1 MTFRNKTATLLAVCL
16 LLISTFALIAGNF
29 TTKAQSS
36 SRLTGNV
43 ADKGRDTDGDGN
55 FNYLEVAVEVNFTEA
70 GTYRLEIPEVANVYN
85 STMFFKAYNETE
97 IHAPVVAWLNL
108 SFYGP
113 VFRGSHFNPAS
124 LPTISLS
131 VWKGNDQQMAL
142 DKIGDAPL
150 SRIYNYTEFDL
161 AATLVPTT
169 QDEGVDSDHD
179 GLFDELQIGV
189 EVNVTENATYIV
201 TVESLTGAGTYVPL
215 YVSFTTDLVAGGHIV
230 NVSIYGPIVSR
241 YLRGSH
247 GSVSFV
253 GLSLSVEASSSFY
266 QIDRQNGVP
275 LSKTYVYSEF
285 ESHAFITG
293 TAFDSGVDTDSDSLF
308 DYLEVGVE
316 VNVTEA
322 GSYRISVGGLRG
334 MRDGGIYTIYDYVWF
349 GANLSKA
356 LHRINFTFTGP
367 MIAYYHLDPT
377 NVTDV
382 GVYELSSSVQLDYRS
397 SADLPVK
404 YAHTQFD
411 SPLNDMAFELTVYPN
426 ATVGLAGSS
435 NYTHIYPLSED
446 PMFSASVSVSTI
458 GSVTTASANGTV
470 TFSGSQL
477 GDWPLGST
485 TATLLAQYQN
495 DILNAHLNATVFM
508 PPDALTASPVNSSA
522 GDLTLTA
529 DYTNGLVTIS
539 LAGTG
544 QPSPEISSEFPFN
557 ITDLT
562 VLADLEGNKIVGN
575 VTFRTV
581 AGFPLEDVIVH
592 FRANETHVFITGYVN
607 LLYSNNFGME
617 LNATIVEELRQN
629 YTSGLPGRGEGSL
642 YNITGGML
650 ECTSLNTTNTP
661 IGPPDGARIDYNATL
676 TGNMTNML
684 ARYISE
690 MAMGN
695 PESQKTVYAALRSAF
710 TSVQNGSFRLNFYNA
725 SKIVD
730 LSIVLNGN
738 VKQLWNTALQIVP
751 GTFPVEND
759 TMVEAW
765 LHMANAT
772 AYALE
777 DAHIN
782 AAYIGDQQRL
792 DFAVSFTE
800 NVTKLKADVW
810 QDLLDMVPQPLHD
823 PTESFLNITDGD
835 IETLMLSCNLT
846 GADAEF
852 TIRYTSEGDFRA
864 KTNCG
869 KILFFDAF
877 NMQGLGPIDW
887 GMRWL
892 NATELDIGNF
902 HLETQ
907 QDKYWST
914 IAWSGIKAYPQ
925 KDTLDSIRFKL
936 LRWFNLTSDPQALPH
951 EFERIRVTVTAG
963 FNGTHTVLFSA
974 PSTMSEPDATGNDY
988 KSMVWQ
994 NVSISSLKDLL
1005 FKVAYQG
1012 VVNYASRTFYVPIFT
1027 NSTIGSFG
1035 FDAGARRLRFNV
1047 TGIGGT
1053 GFCNVTIPRAL
1064 LYAMPSE
1071 WVISLDGVPLSS
1083 GAFNVTENQDYVF
1096 IYLPYSHST
1105 HTVDVQ
1111 GTWIVTEFPPSL
1123 LLVAL
1128 TTLSLATAV
1137 VAIRQRRKLGTLVTR
1152 YQRML
1157 RAFAG
1162 RLHQPRT

>member
-1 MTFRNKTATLLAVCL
+1 MTFRNRIVTLLAVCL

-29 TTKAQSS
+29 TTKAQSPS
-36 SRLTGNV
+36 SLTGNV
-43 ADKGRDTDGDGN
+43 ADSGKDTDGDGK

-70 GTYRLEIPEVANVYN
+70 GTYRIEIPEVASVYN
-85 STMFFKAYNETE
+85 STISFKAYNETE
-97 IHAPVVAWLNL
+97 IHSPVVAWLNL

-113 VFRGSHFNPAS
+113 VFRGSHFSPAS

-131 VWKGNDQQMAL
+131 VWKGNDQQAFIG
-142 DKIGDAPL
+142 KISDVSL
-150 SRIYNYTEFDL
+150 SRIYNYSEFDL
-161 AATLVPTT
+161 AATLVPTVY
-169 QDEGVDSDHD
+169 DEGVDLDHD

-201 TVESLTGAGTYVPL
+201 TVESLAGAGTYVPL
-215 YVSFTTDLVAGGHIV
+215 YVSYTTDLAAGGHIV
-230 NVSIYGPIVSR
+230 NVSIYGPTISQ

-253 GLSLSVEASSSFY
+253 GLSLSIGASSSFY
-266 QIDRQNGVP
+266 QIDRQNSVP
-275 LSKTYVYSEF
+275 LSRTYVYSEF

-293 TAFDSGVDTDSDSLF
+293 TAFDRGVDTDSDGLF

-334 MRDGGIYTIYDYVWF
+334 VRDGGVYTIYDYVWF
-349 GANLSKA
+349 DANLTRA

-367 MIAYYHLDPT
+367 MIAYNHLDPT
-377 NVTDV
+377 NVT
-382 GVYELSSSVQLDYRS
+382 GLEVYELPSSLQLDYRF

-404 YAHTQFD
+404 YVHTQFD
-411 SPLNDMAFELTVYPN
+411 SPLNDMAFEFTVYPN

-435 NYTHIYPLSED
+435 NYTHIYPLSGD
-446 PMFSASVSVSTI
+446 PMFNASVSVSTM
-458 GSVTTASANGTV
+458 GSVTTVLANGTV
-470 TFSGSQL
+470 AFPNSQL

-485 TATLLAQYQN
+485 TANLLVQYQN
-495 DILNAHLNATVFM
+495 GILNAHLNASVFM
-508 PPDALTASPVNSSA
+508 PPDARTASPVNSSA

-529 DYTNGLVTIS
+529 DYTNGLVAIN

-544 QPSPEISSEFPFN
+544 QPSPEVSSEFPFN
-557 ITDLT
+557 MTDLT
-562 VLADLEGNKIVGN
+562 ILADLEGNEIVGN
-575 VTFRTV
+575 VTFRTM

-592 FRANETHVFITGYVN
+592 FRANETHIFITGYLNV
-607 LLYSNNFGME
+607 LYGNNFGIE
-617 LNATIVEELRQN
+617 LNAANVEEMRQN
-629 YTSGLPGRGEGSL
+629 YTSGLPGQGEGSL

-650 ECTSLNTTNTP
+650 ECASLNTTNTP
-661 IGPPDGARIDYNATL
+661 IGPPDGARIDYSATL
-676 TGNMTNML
+676 TGNLTNMM

-690 MAMGN
+690 MAMEN
-695 PESQKTVYAALRSAF
+695 PEGQQTVYAALRSAF
-710 TSVQNGSFRLNFYNA
+710 TSVQSGSFRLNFYNA

-730 LSIVLNGN
+730 FSIVLNSN

-751 GTFPVEND
+751 DTFPVEND

-777 DAHIN
+777 NAH
-782 AAYIGDQQRL
+782 ASATYTGDQQKL
-792 DFAVSFTE
+792 DLTVSFTE

-810 QDLLDMVPQPLHD
+810 QDLPDMVPPPLHD
-823 PTESFLNITDGD
+823 PTESFLNITHGD
-835 IETLMLSCNLT
+835 IETLTLSCNLT
-846 GADAEF
+846 SADAEF
-852 TIRYTSEGDFRA
+852 AIRYTSEGDFRA

-877 NMQGLGPIDW
+877 NMQGLESIDW

-892 NATELDIGNF
+892 NATEFDISNF
-902 HLETQ
+902 HLEAQ
-907 QDKYWST
+907 QGRGWST

-936 LRWFNLTSDPQALPH
+936 LHWFNLTSDPQALPH

-988 KSMVWQ
+988 KSMMWQ

-1027 NSTIGSFG
+1027 NSTIGNFG

-1047 TGIGGT
+1047 TGMGGT

-1064 LYAMPSE
+1064 LYATPSE

-1105 HTVDVQ
+1105 HIVDVQ
-1111 GTWIVTEFPPSL
+1111 GTWVVTEFPPGL

-1128 TTLSLATAV
+1128 TTLSLAAAA
-1137 VAIRQRRKLGTLVTR
+1137 VAIKQRRKLGTLVTR